1 MAVIAKTL
9 RIRMGVKQAAFV
21 LLLSLMLPS
30 AYAHHSVPVNFDMKS
45 DHSVT
50 GVLTEIAWRN
60 PHSHL
65 VLEVKTDDGANE
77 KWLVEW
83 NAVNTIRRL
92 SGKLGFSLD
101 DFVIGET
108 ITVQGW
114 IGRHDKSIY
123 LRSVTFEDGRRVEW
137 RTRLSPAEQSTK

>member
-1 MAVIAKTL
+1 
-9 RIRMGVKQAAFV
+9 MGLKKVVLAMLLGMVLPAAF
-21 LLLSLMLPS
+21 
-30 AYAHHSVPVNFDMKS
+30 AHHSVPVNFDMQS
-45 DHSVT
+45 NHSIT
-50 GVLTEIAWRN
+50 GVLTETAWRN

-65 VLEVKTDDGANE
+65 VLEVETEDGSTE

-108 ITVQGW
+108 MTIEGW
-114 IGRHDKSIY
+114 MGRHEKSIY
-123 LRSVTFEDGRRVEW
+123 LRGVTFSDGRQVEW
-137 RTRLSPAEQSTK
+137 KTRLSPAEQASK

>member
-1 MAVIAKTL
+1 MTVIART
-9 RIRMGVKQAAFV
+9 RGIRTNLKKLTVV
-21 LLLSLMLPS
+21 LLLSLWLPT
-30 AYAHHSVPVNFDMKS
+30 AYAHHSVPVNFDMQS

-50 GVLTEIAWRN
+50 GVLTDIAWRN

-65 VLEVKTDDGANE
+65 VLEVTTDDGGTE

-101 DFVIGET
+101 DFVLGET

-123 LRSVTFEDGRRVEW
+123 LRSVIFEDGRHVEW
-137 RTRLSPAEQSTK
+137 KTRLSPAEQASK